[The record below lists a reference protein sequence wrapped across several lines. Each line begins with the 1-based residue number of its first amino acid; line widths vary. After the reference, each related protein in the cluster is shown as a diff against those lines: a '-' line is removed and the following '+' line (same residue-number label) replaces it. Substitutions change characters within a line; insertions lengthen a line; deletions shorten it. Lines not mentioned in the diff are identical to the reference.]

1 MFNSGATRGLPNQV
15 KALVAL
21 STLGGDAKGT
31 VPIDMRHFEP
41 HDDLTGWLYMNFLN
55 IMQVQVLT
63 GYRNNDVTQPMFSTL
78 SEKTMPPKPA
88 LCRLTRFLLRNGN
101 LVPCVNDKTPVFN
114 EYFVL
119 EPQKKKK
126 QSETKIPTTQSPKSV
141 ETAKGAV
148 GQPTA
153 IVGTVMDSM
162 YITTGLDYTLF
173 VPAGPKVVTLPYTTP
188 TAPLTGQV
196 KVAGGPVI
204 AASTLASGP
213 GFGSAPP
220 GGGGMTGGGGY

>member
-1 MFNSGATRGLPNQV
+1 
-15 KALVAL
+15 
-21 STLGGDAKGT
+21 
-31 VPIDMRHFEP
+31 
-41 HDDLTGWLYMNFLN
+41 
-55 IMQVQVLT
+55 MQVQVLT
-63 GYRNNDVTQPMFSTL
+63 GYKDNNVMQPRFSAL
-78 SEKTMPPKPA
+78 SESTMPPKPA
-88 LCRLTRFLLRNGN
+88 LCRLTRYILMDGN
-101 LVPCVNDKTPVFN
+101 MVPCVNDKTPVFN

-126 QSETKIPTTQSPKSV
+126 QSETAIPTTQSLTSI

-173 VPAGPKVVTLPYTTP
+173 VPAGPKVVTLPYKTP
-188 TAPLTGQV
+188 TPPLTGQV

-213 GFGSAPP
+213 GFGGGPP